1 MGRGPRGKA
10 NSRLTPEAGVQ
21 GRRQKRWPRG
31 TDPPGVSTWLAP
43 GLEDAD
49 SGVQQGTPQVGAT
62 LQLCLLSWAHA
73 LEPCHST
80 NQTISARRQPGQPR
94 HQLCPYCLPEP
105 HPRTLKGMN
114 KHLNPPKLGVPSTPG
129 HSFSL
134 CFSSRPSLGLAKG
147 RAAEPGGTELSS
159 P

>member
-1 MGRGPRGKA
+1 M
-10 NSRLTPEAGVQ
+10 
-21 GRRQKRWPRG
+21 
-31 TDPPGVSTWLAP
+31 STWLAP
-43 GLEDAD
+43 GLEGAD
-49 SGVQQGTPQVGAT
+49 SGLQQGTPQVGAT

-80 NQTISARRQPGQPR
+80 NQTISATPEGSQASPDISYVRT
-94 HQLCPYCLPEP
+94 YCLPEP

-114 KHLNPPKLGVPSTPG
+114 KHLSPPKLGVPSTPG

-134 CFSSRPSLGLAKG
+134 CISSRPSLGLAKG